1 MMRDAITMLGY
12 CAAVCELEAH
22 LCPWDFA
29 ELKRRA
35 KAYRVEQLKLLA
47 QPLKSANSKSRKA
60 NAPMRRPVPQP
71 AAI

>member
-1 MMRDAITMLGY
+1 MRDAITALGY
-12 CAAVCELEAH
+12 CAAVCELEAY

-35 KAYRVEQLKLLA
+35 KAYRVEQLRLLA
-47 QPLKSANSKSRKA
+47 QLLKSVNSKRRKA
-60 NAPMRRPVPQP
+60 SSPLRRPVPLP

>member
-1 MMRDAITMLGY
+1 MRDAITALGY

-35 KAYRVEQLKLLA
+35 KAYRVEQLRLLA
-47 QPLKSANSKSRKA
+47 KPPKSKSRKA
-60 NAPMRRPVPQP
+60 KAQFRRPVPQP